1 MTFEPLI
8 HISFPNA
15 ILQCIMWSV
24 LISMFFGAV
33 AWLVMTIG
41 KQREERMTAIITS
54 MVMTFFFALILVG
67 SWMQHTQI
75 VKNEAIVFSNV
86 SKKYQVE
93 SVTFAPSPA
102 RGARDSYP
110 EQSKPQQVMIQVAG
124 KTRPAILTHDE
135 RTSEPTLRDFD
146 NGKPMDDI
154 LKTRQ

>member
-24 LISMFFGAV
+24 LISIFFGVV

-41 KQREERMTAIITS
+41 KQREERMTAIVTS
-54 MVMTFFFALILVG
+54 MIMTFIAAPIFVG
-67 SWMQHTQI
+67 SWMQNNQI
-75 VKNEAIVFSNV
+75 VKNEAIVSSNV
-86 SKKYQVE
+86 SKKYHVE
-93 SVTFAPSPA
+93 TVTFAPNPA

-124 KTRPAILTHDE
+124 KTRPAILTQDE
-135 RTSEPTLRDFD
+135 QTSEPTLRDFD
-146 NGKPMDDI
+146 NGQPMDDI
-154 LKTRQ
+154 LK

>member
-15 ILQCIMWSV
+15 ILQCVMWSV

-41 KQREERMTAIITS
+41 KQREERMTAIVTS

-67 SWMQHTQI
+67 SWMQNTQI

-93 SVTFAPSPA
+93 SVTFPPKPA
-102 RGARDSYP
+102 RGPSENYP
-110 EQSKPQQVMIQVAG
+110 EQSEPQPVMIMVAG
-124 KTRPAILTHDE
+124 KTRPALLTQDE

-154 LKTRQ
+154 LKTK